1 MSVVM
6 LCSVARSLEGA
17 MAARMGAGE
26 VFEHGRNLVKEDVLR
41 RVRLGKY
48 QHAKGKKNT
57 GHPQPNNRMCQ
68 HHVFPQQNNYRLT
81 RLPPQHLQ
89 PNIFLSRN

>member
-1 MSVVM
+1 MMSVVM

-26 VFEHGRNLVKEDVLR
+26 VFEHGRNSVKEDVLR

-48 QHAKGKKNT
+48 QHAKEKKT
-57 GHPQPNNRMCQ
+57 QVIPN
-68 HHVFPQQNNYRLT
+68 
-81 RLPPQHLQ
+81 
-89 PNIFLSRN
+89 